1 VTLNA
6 RRRGHRH
13 KRAHTNLGSLDFGK
27 LDMTPDDTQLSATF
41 RSWNNSHTMVTHLF
55 SAINLSSTS
64 RC

>member
-41 RSWNNSHTMVTHLF
+41 RSWNNMRWSLT
-55 SAINLSSTS
+55 SS
-64 RC
+64 RP